1 MQITIAFHLKSGNAT
16 VKIRIVTLLDRAG
29 WGAPAVAWS
38 TSPSD
43 FAKVRGG
50 ADMIGIILTLL
61 AVLLVICLA
70 FCYTELS
77 QSNRDPSRDL
87 PFLYRVPRKKS

>member
-1 MQITIAFHLKSGNAT
+1 
-16 VKIRIVTLLDRAG
+16 
-29 WGAPAVAWS
+29 
-38 TSPSD
+38 
-43 FAKVRGG
+43 
-50 ADMIGIILTLL
+50 MIGIILTLL

>member
-1 MQITIAFHLKSGNAT
+1 
-16 VKIRIVTLLDRAG
+16 
-29 WGAPAVAWS
+29 
-38 TSPSD
+38 
-43 FAKVRGG
+43 
-50 ADMIGIILTLL
+50 MIGIFLTLL

-87 PFLYRVPRKKS
+87 PFLAKIPKKKS